1 MSKLINGKALLHCRN
16 LPWEV
21 GTFAGTWHVHVKGS
35 KIKLL
40 VIFGGGAKQRHCNEG
55 RTLFRAQEPF
65 PLGCRG

>member
-40 VIFGGGAKQRHCNEG
+40 VIFGGGGKTEALQ
-55 RTLFRAQEPF
+55 
-65 PLGCRG
+65 